1 MGHKKKIKRA
11 DPWPGVV
18 APQLAFLVAAPPE
31 GERWIHEIKFD
42 GYRLQAQIQKSTIKL
57 FSRGSL
63 NWSER
68 FPTLQKA
75 LEQLDVR
82 SAILDGEAVVIDK
95 AGRSNFSSLQNALA
109 QKDYSSMRFY
119 LFDLLY
125 LNGEDLRNRPLLERK
140 KLLKSIL
147 PKNDSILF
155 YSEEI
160 QGSGAK
166 FFKKCCQYK
175 LEGIVS
181 KDREAPYTSGR
192 SRIWCKTKCTRH
204 QEFLIGG
211 YSAGKGER
219 QNVMGALLL
228 GDYQSIGGE
237 KKFRY
242 VGRVGTGFDQQTLEQ
257 LTKKMLKLGQKKS
270 PFDLHSP
277 KGKDLHWVRP
287 ELVAEVNFSEWT
299 KDQILRTPVYLGLSN
314 SPQSVE
320 LSHPEKILF
329 PVEKISKQMIA
340 EYYQR
345 VSRWMFPYLLDRP
358 LSLVRCPNGADKK
371 CFYQKHPAA
380 GMTSAYFKSFEVL
393 EKSTPNLN
401 LALTSAAGLEELIQM
416 NAFEIHC
423 WNVQYQSLMHP
434 DQFVLDFDPG
444 PGTSFKQVV
453 EGCLEMKKILDLL
466 KLKSFVKVTGGKGVH
481 IHVPIEPLYSWDQVK
496 SFSKALAEELVSRQ
510 PKLFTSNMSKQKRKG
525 KIFIDYFRN
534 TYGATSVAP
543 YSLRAKKISA
553 VALPLE
559 WNELSKL
566 HSADQFTL
574 KKALQK
580 MSTRKSDP
588 WSKFKRIKQ
597 KIKLLE

>member
-1 MGHKKKIKRA
+1 MI
-11 DPWPGVV
+11 
-18 APQLAFLVAAPPE
+18 APQLALLVATPPE

-42 GYRLQAQIQKSTIKL
+42 GYRLQPHIQKSTIKL
-57 FSRGSL
+57 FSRGAL
-63 NWSER
+63 DWTEK
-68 FPTLQKA
+68 FPTLKKA
-75 LEQLDVR
+75 LEQLDLH
-82 SAILDGEAVVIDK
+82 SAILDGEVVVVDK

-125 LNGEDLRNRPLLERK
+125 LNGEDLRARPLLERK

-147 PKNDSILF
+147 PKNDSLLF

-160 QGSGAK
+160 EGNGAE

-181 KDREAPYTSGR
+181 KERAAPYTSGR
-192 SRIWCKTKCTRH
+192 SRIWCKSKCTRR
-204 QEFLIGG
+204 QKFLIGG

-219 QNVMGALLL
+219 QKMLGALLL
-228 GDYQSIGGE
+228 GDYQLIGGE

-242 VGRVGTGFDQQTLEQ
+242 VGRVGTGFDQTTLEQ
-257 LTKKMLKLGQKKS
+257 LTKKMVKLAQKKS
-270 PFDLHSP
+270 PFDLRSP
-277 KGKDLHWVRP
+277 KAKDLHWVRP
-287 ELVAEVNFSEWT
+287 ALVAEVSFSEWT
-299 KDQILRTPVYLGLSN
+299 KDQILRTPVYLGLGPSD
-314 SPQSVE
+314 
-320 LSHPEKILF
+320 LSHPEKIIF

-345 VSRWMFPYLLDRP
+345 VSRWITPYLLDRP

-371 CFYQKHPAA
+371 CFYQKHPAP
-380 GMTSAYFKSFEVL
+380 GMNSAYFKSFEVL
-393 EKSTPNLN
+393 EKSTANLN
-401 LALTSAAGLEELIQM
+401 LALTSAAGLEELVQM

-423 WNVQYQSLMHP
+423 WNVHYQSLLHP

-444 PGTSFKQVV
+444 PGVSFKQVV
-453 EGCLEMKKILDLL
+453 QGCLEMKKILDLL

-481 IHVPIEPLYSWDQVK
+481 IHVPIVPLYSWDQVR

-510 PKLFTSNMSKQKRKG
+510 PQLFTAVMSKQKRKG

-534 TYGATSVAP
+534 TYGATAVAP

-559 WNELSKL
+559 WSELSKVQ
-566 HSADQFTL
+566 SADQFTL

-580 MSTRKSDP
+580 LSSRKSDP
-588 WSKFKRIKQ
+588 WSKFKMIKQ

>member
-1 MGHKKKIKRA
+1 M
-11 DPWPGVV
+11 V
-18 APQLAFLVAAPPE
+18 APQLALLVAAPPE

-42 GYRLQAQIQKSTIKL
+42 GYRLQPHIQKSTIKL
-57 FSRGSL
+57 FSRGAL
-63 NWSER
+63 DWTER
-68 FPTLQKA
+68 FPTLKKA
-75 LEQLDVR
+75 LEQLDLH
-82 SAILDGEAVVIDK
+82 SAIMDGEVVVIDK
-95 AGRSNFSSLQNALA
+95 NGRSSFSSLQNALA

-125 LNGEDLRNRPLLERK
+125 LNGEDLRARPLLERK

-147 PKNDSILF
+147 PKNNSLLF
-155 YSEEI
+155 YSDEVA
-160 QGSGAK
+160 GNGAE
-166 FFKKCCQYK
+166 FFNKCCQYK

-192 SRIWCKTKCTRH
+192 SRSWCKSKCTRR

-219 QNVMGALLL
+219 QKMLGALLL
-228 GDYQSIGGE
+228 GDYQLIGGE

-242 VGRVGTGFDQQTLEQ
+242 VGRVGTGFDQATLEQ
-257 LTKKMLKLGQKKS
+257 LTKKMVKLAQKKS
-270 PFDLHSP
+270 PFDLRSP
-277 KGKDLHWVRP
+277 KAKDLHWVRP
-287 ELVAEVNFSEWT
+287 ALVAEVSFSEWT
-299 KDQILRTPVYLGLSN
+299 KDQILRTPVYLGLR
-314 SPQSVE
+314 QSSRSIHSSD
-320 LSHPEKILF
+320 LSHPEKIVF

-345 VSRWMFPYLLDRP
+345 VSHWIFPYLLDRP
-358 LSLVRCPNGADKK
+358 LSLVRCPNGADQK
-371 CFYQKHPAA
+371 CFYQKHPAP

-393 EKSTPNLN
+393 EKSTANLN
-401 LALTSAAGLEELIQM
+401 LALTSAAGLQELIQM

-423 WNVQYQSLMHP
+423 WNVHYQSLLHP
-434 DQFVLDFDPG
+434 DQLVLDFDPG
-444 PGTSFKQVV
+444 PGVSFKQVV
-453 EGCLEMKKILDLL
+453 QGCLEMKKILDLL

-481 IHVPIEPLYSWDQVK
+481 IHVPIVALYSWDQVK
-496 SFSKALAEELVSRQ
+496 AFSKALAEELVSRQ
-510 PKLFTSNMSKQKRKG
+510 PQLFTAVMSKQKRKG

-534 TYGATSVAP
+534 TYGATAVSP

-559 WNELSKL
+559 WSELAKVQ
-566 HSADQFTL
+566 SADQFTL

-580 MSTRKSDP
+580 LSTRKSDP
-588 WSKFKRIKQ
+588 WSKFKMIKQ